1 MGVDGSSSS
10 SPSRLLARSRPLSTL
25 RDAAAS
31 PRPAAS
37 SQLVMLPENLDP
49 AVSGDG
55 DGDGRAAGNF
65 TSTASSTAPSTWS
78 GEQSAINHECQ
89 RRPEAAPR
97 DRSFTRQ
104 PWMLG
109 SCDSFS
115 APT

>member
-78 GEQSAINHECQ
+78 GEQASERA
-89 RRPEAAPR
+89 
-97 DRSFTRQ
+97 
-104 PWMLG
+104 
-109 SCDSFS
+109 
-115 APT
+115 